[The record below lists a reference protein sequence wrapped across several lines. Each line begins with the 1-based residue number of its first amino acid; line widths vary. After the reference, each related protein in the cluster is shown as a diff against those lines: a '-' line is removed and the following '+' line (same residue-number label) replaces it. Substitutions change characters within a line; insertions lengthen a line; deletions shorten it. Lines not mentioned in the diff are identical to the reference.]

1 MTNRGREFYMKK
13 LTRVFVILLIL
24 TLTLSSFAACGQAK
38 TDENGIILP
47 PKFGDK
53 ITATDYSNPNNWI
66 ETQTDGD
73 FDVDV
78 FYLYPT
84 AWSRGEGEPYLAD
97 IENTSMRATAPRVEG
112 QNTAVFRDS
121 ANIYAP
127 FYRQNDAVWGLGLT
141 TEELQD
147 YFRGAPY
154 VDAAAAFEY
163 YIDNYNKV
171 KPFILASHSQ
181 GSSVMK
187 AILQLYMAEHPDVYE
202 RMIAAY
208 VIGYS
213 VTEDDLKNYP
223 HLKFAEG
230 ATDTGVIVSWNT
242 EMPGVIEHN
251 PVVLEGSIA
260 INPISWTRDE
270 TPATAEQNLPSRVYE
285 SGAAADDYVEYE
297 HYADAAVN
305 LERGVVTCS
314 TINPD
319 EWSLPG
325 AIGWPRGVYHGG
337 DYELYFH
344 SFKQNV
350 ADRIAAYMS

>member
-1 MTNRGREFYMKK
+1 MKK
-13 LTRVFVILLIL
+13 FKRIFAVLFIFTFALT
-24 TLTLSSFAACGQAK
+24 SCGGSVK
-38 TDENGIILP
+38 TDENGIALP
-47 PKFGDK
+47 PKAGDK

-66 ETQTDGD
+66 ETETGGTY
-73 FDVDV
+73 DVDV

-84 AWSRGEGEPYLAD
+84 AWTRGEGEPYLAD
-97 IENTSMRATAPRVEG
+97 IDNASMRTKAPVIEA
-112 QNTAVFRDS
+112 QNTAAFRDS

-127 FYRQNDAVWGLGLT
+127 FYRQNDAAWGLSLSP
-141 TEELQD
+141 EELRE

-154 VDAAAAFEY
+154 TDAAAAFDY
-163 YIDNYNKV
+163 YIENYNNG

-181 GSSVMK
+181 GSSVMN
-187 AILQLYMAEHPDVYE
+187 AILQLYMAENPDVYK

-213 VTEDDLKNYP
+213 VTTSDLKEYP

-230 ATDTGVIVSWNT
+230 ATDTGVIISWNT
-242 EMPGVIEHN
+242 EMPGVTERN
-251 PVVLEGSIA
+251 PVILDGAIA

-270 TPATAEQNLPSRVYE
+270 TPATAEQNLPSRVFD
-285 SGAAADDYVEYE
+285 ADDTDASKYIDYE
-297 HYADAAVN
+297 HYADAAVD
-305 LERGVVTCS
+305 LSRGVVTCS
-314 TINPD
+314 TVNPD

-344 SFKQNV
+344 SLKQNV
-350 ADRIAAYMS
+350 ADRIAAYKII

>member
-1 MTNRGREFYMKK
+1 MEDSAMKK
-13 LTRVFVILLIL
+13 ISRFIAILLIITLAL
-24 TLTLSSFAACGQAK
+24 TACGQAK
-38 TDENGIILP
+38 TDENGIALP
-47 PKFGDK
+47 PKYGEK
-53 ITATDYSNPNNWI
+53 IEASDYTDPQNWI
-66 ETQTDGD
+66 EAQVDGT

-84 AWSRGEGEPYLAD
+84 AWSRGEKEPYLAD
-97 IENTSMRATAPRVEG
+97 INNPSMRTRAPIIEA
-112 QNTAVFRDS
+112 QNTAAFREY

-141 TEELQD
+141 PEELQE

-154 VDAAAAFEY
+154 TDAVAAFEY
-163 YIDNYNKV
+163 FIDTYNNE

-181 GSSVMK
+181 GSSVMN
-187 AILQLYMAEHPDVYE
+187 AILQLYMAEHPDVYA

-213 VTEDDLKNYP
+213 VTEDSLQEYP

-230 ATDTGVIVSWNT
+230 AVDTGVIVSWNT
-242 EMPGVIEHN
+242 EMPGVTERN
-251 PVVLEGSIA
+251 PVILDGALV
-260 INPISWTRDE
+260 INPITWTRDE
-270 TPATAEQNLPSRVYE
+270 TPATAEQNLPSRVFAE
-285 SGAAADDYVEYE
+285 DDTDATNYVEYE
-297 HYADAAVN
+297 HYADATLN
-305 LERGVVTCS
+305 LERGVVMCS

-325 AIGWPRGVYHGG
+325 AIGWPKGVYHGG

-344 SFKQNV
+344 SLKQNV
-350 ADRIAAYMS
+350 ADRITTYRNR